1 MCPEDAIGLHPLL
14 RTYYSMREHEVIRST
29 AGSDSRHY
37 VGSVAP
43 SRQNLSALR
52 PPGDRRREFGAKE
65 PDENKGKVAV
75 THVTTRRASCHSC
88 IRGQGRRFKQLR
100 RGTDVTRI

>member
-1 MCPEDAIGLHPLL
+1 MCPEDAIGLRPLL

-52 PPGDRRREFGAKE
+52 PPVIGDGSLERRNLMK
-65 PDENKGKVAV
+65 
-75 THVTTRRASCHSC
+75 TR
-88 IRGQGRRFKQLR
+88 GRLL
-100 RGTDVTRI
+100 